1 MIDIGNIE
9 IKLQNIIINS
19 PQGSGNIFASF
30 LLKKLSTCKQSYVYH
45 EPDRLTSGEKQ
56 VVFIRNP
63 YDSIASA
70 TERHLDSVPYRFINE
85 KISIDDKKSLK
96 EFISDYIIIY
106 KMFINRIDN
115 NKNLLIILFEDLS
128 SDPIDVAKKINTFF
142 NFEFIDQEKNFDIN
156 SYIYNEMLIANQQ
169 ARSPRKRTE
178 SRETIEALIKTFPD
192 IKNVY
197 NQYLK
202 VKEKLQLTKI

>member
-1 MIDIGNIE
+1 MPTA
-9 IKLQNIIINS
+9 QNIIINS
-19 PQGSGNIFASF
+19 PQGSGNTYAKF
-30 LLKKLSTCKQSYVYH
+30 LLKKLSACKQPYVSH
-45 EPDRLTSGEKQ
+45 EPNRLTSGEKQ

-85 KISIDDKKSLK
+85 KISIDDKESLK
-96 EFISDYIIIY
+96 KIISDYIIIY
-106 KMFINRIDN
+106 KLFINGIDD
-115 NKNLLIILFEDLS
+115 NKNLLIILFEDLAS
-128 SDPIDVAKKINTFF
+128 CPIDVAKKINTFF
-142 NFEFIDQEKNFDIN
+142 NFEFIDQEENFDIN
-156 SYIYNEMLIANQQ
+156 SYIYSEMLRAHQE

-197 NQYLK
+197 NQYLR
-202 VKEKLQLTKI
+202 VKEKLQLTEI